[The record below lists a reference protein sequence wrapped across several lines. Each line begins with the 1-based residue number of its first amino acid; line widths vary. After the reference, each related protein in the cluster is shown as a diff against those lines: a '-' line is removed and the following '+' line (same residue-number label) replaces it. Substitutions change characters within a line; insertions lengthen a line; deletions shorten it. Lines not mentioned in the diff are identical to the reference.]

1 MQITFIS
8 QKQKLQKRN
17 DLTES
22 SSEGDCEYPFDKVF
36 LEDNSKDRRGRLY
49 EGYYFSHT
57 ACPFIFFVC
66 QIRKISVVTDITY
79 EIKVFSGLP
88 EW

>member
-1 MQITFIS
+1 
-8 QKQKLQKRN
+8 LQKRN